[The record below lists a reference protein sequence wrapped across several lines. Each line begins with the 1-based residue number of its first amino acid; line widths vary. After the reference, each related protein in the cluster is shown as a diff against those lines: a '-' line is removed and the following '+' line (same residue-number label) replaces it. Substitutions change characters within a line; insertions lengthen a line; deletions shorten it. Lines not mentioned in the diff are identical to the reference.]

1 MSVCVIAVALRVPG
15 DAEGFVVSSL
25 IINKSFCE
33 TSKNLWS
40 FSAGSFVLHLVWYV
54 THSGHIHT
62 RHITTYARPD
72 LHTPDAHPLLTVF

>member
-1 MSVCVIAVALRVPG
+1 MCLTAVALRVPG

-33 TSKNLWS
+33 AGKNLWS

-54 THSGHIHT
+54 THAGHMHT
-62 RHITTYARPD
+62 RHTQPHMHAQIYTHRMHI
-72 LHTPDAHPLLTVF
+72 LC